1 MLKRLAGVMMVKR
14 SPACRARVGEQSI
27 LLYTSLTGTL
37 ETPSQAGRVKPYIV
51 PGLKVHFARLHP
63 EWAVYG
69 IFTPGW
75 INMSSQM
82 VPIGETQDGKEVI
95 FLPTSATFICL
106 DRSNTHVTNNI
117 RHSVLDIQA
126 TMVVGRYL
134 WSLGMVESSHAS
146 NN

>member
-14 SPACRARVGEQSI
+14 SPACHARVGARLISPYI
-27 LLYTSLTGTL
+27 SLTGTL

-75 INMSSQM
+75 ISMFSQM

-95 FLPTSATFICL
+95 FLPTSATIICL
-106 DRSNTHVTNNI
+106 DWSNTHVTNNI

-126 TMVVGRYL
+126 TMAVGRYL
-134 WSLGMVESSHAS
+134 WYLGMVESSHVS